1 MSHLQVR
8 EVDQTR
14 WADFEALFESKGAP
28 HFCYC
33 MVWRAVGEERHM
45 KGAARKAS
53 MKQRVDAGT
62 PIGLIGYADGTPV
75 AWCSVAPRPT
85 YRRLGGLE
93 MEGEAPDDVWS
104 IACFFI
110 KRQYRGQGLTR
121 QLITAAIA
129 HAKAKGAKALE
140 AYPVTPDAPSYRFMG
155 YMPTFEALGFKK
167 VAQAGHRRHVMRLS
181 LAEPPR
187 P

>member
-1 MSHLQVR
+1 MFHLQVR
-8 EVDQTR
+8 EVHHTR
-14 WADFEALFESKGAP
+14 WADFEALFESKGVP
-28 HFCYC
+28 HRCYC
-33 MVWRAVGEERHM
+33 MVWRAVAEERHM

-53 MKQRVDAGT
+53 MKHRVDAGT
-62 PIGLIGYADGTPV
+62 PVGLIFYIEDVPV
-75 AWCSVAPRPT
+75 AWCSLAPRPT

-93 MEGEAPDDVWS
+93 VAGEAPEDVWS

-110 KRQYRGQGLTR
+110 KRTHRGQGLTR

-129 HAKAKGAKALE
+129 HAKAKGAKVLE
-140 AYPVTPDAPSYRFMG
+140 AYPVAPDAPSYRFMG
-155 YMPTFEALGFKK
+155 YVPTFEALGFKE

-181 LAEPPR
+181 LAQPPH